1 MSSCCSTCSPSV
13 HGLCRQTSR
22 SCWRLVARAY
32 SSSLVAASIGTP
44 AGGSWSQ
51 QITDVQTSGGDRS
64 TKTGFRERFG
74 CTLGFDRNA
83 ELLANGKW
91 GSRNPWHPVASQ
103 SIKLSPVVYCDK
115 VPTEASVLAQ
125 VAAALD
131 HYGGDD
137 VYKDCG
143 VGWIVLRAL
152 ELQERKNDKPS
163 AQVTA
168 RGAESYHENHTK
180 IFFFTVATGLILLK
194 MKHST

>member
-1 MSSCCSTCSPSV
+1 M
-13 HGLCRQTSR
+13 
-22 SCWRLVARAY
+22 
-32 SSSLVAASIGTP
+32 
-44 AGGSWSQ
+44 
-51 QITDVQTSGGDRS
+51 
-64 TKTGFRERFG
+64 
-74 CTLGFDRNA
+74 
-83 ELLANGKW
+83 
-91 GSRNPWHPVASQ
+91 
-103 SIKLSPVVYCDK
+103 YCDK

-180 IFFFTVATGLILLK
+180 IFFFYCSHRAHPAENETQYVIVCVAQ
-194 MKHST
+194 